1 MREAPFVHL
10 HVHSEYSILDGAC
23 RIPELAA
30 RAAELEMPAVALT
43 DHGSLA
49 GAVELYREA
58 GKAGIKPIIGCEVYV
73 ADDRRAQKKGY
84 AHLTLL
90 AESNEGYANLIK
102 LASAGFLEGYYY
114 KPRVDWELLAE
125 RSKGLIALSG
135 CLSGRVC
142 KALENG
148 NRAEAETELGRLRD
162 IFGADNTFVEIQD
175 AGLEVQK
182 GINATLAE
190 ISQTTGLPLVATG
203 DVHYLNHEDARAH
216 EALLCIQSGDSL
228 QNPSHWRFDTDQFYL
243 KCPAEMAADFAGY
256 PEAVRRTLEIAE
268 RCNVTMELGRILLP
282 RFPVPNGREAF
293 DYLVELCEKGLQ
305 KRYGTVTSELQ
316 DRLKFELKTIKEMG
330 FADYFLI
337 VWDFIAFAKRNGIGV
352 GPGRGSA
359 AGSLAAY
366 CLEITDVDPMK
377 YGLLFERFLNPG
389 RKSMPDMDLDFSVQG
404 RDQVINYVAD
414 KYGRDRVAQIIT
426 FGTMMARAA
435 VRDAGRVLDIPYG
448 TVDRIAKLI
457 PEGPKVYLDD
467 CLKAGAELKKSYDE
481 DEITRQI
488 VDLAKPLEGLVR
500 QDSIH
505 AAGVVI
511 GDRPLT
517 DYVPLQQKGLDQ
529 EVVTQFAMGDVEAL
543 GLLKI
548 DFLGLRNLDVIDKAE
563 ELTGVDIA
571 QIPLDDSKTYQ
582 MLARGESVGVFQFE
596 GSGMREALRQVKPTQ
611 FEDLIALVALYRP
624 GPMGY
629 IPVYGKRKAG
639 QEQVQYI
646 DDRLRGI
653 TQSTHGICLTGDTLV
668 FDATSGRR
676 VRLDELSSVDHVQ
689 VQGVDNDWAP
699 AHARITAWMD
709 NGIRPVYEVTL
720 RNGTTVRA
728 TANHEFLTEDGWL
741 RLDQLRQGDFIGT
754 PPKLSTLREPAPLDG
769 RGRARLKVLAQLLG
783 DGSLTSSHPCFYS
796 SDEALLGD
804 FETACRRG
812 FDDLKLVRYERDRGV
827 VALRV
832 TRAKRSRSIYHEP
845 STLERWLRSEGLR
858 WKASD
863 GRSADG
869 NRRGPASAEKWVP
882 ESVFEL
888 GEEEIARF
896 LAAIWDCDG
905 HVGEEAAS
913 FKTISRRLAV
923 DIQTLLLRLGI
934 RSEVHSSEYFASER
948 RQQVKRTAYQ
958 VSPHGTQRFAE
969 LIQPFMTTSKGLV
982 TTRAQER
989 VRSID
994 RTHALSEILE
1004 ATRELVPVGAQRQ
1017 RGGQLSIRAL
1027 AAQTG
1032 IDRQHFLPNA
1042 RQRKRIDVACVA
1054 PLVDRFDL
1062 PSAGRA
1068 ARVAWQEIVSIEP
1081 IGEERVY
1088 DITVD
1093 RLHNFVANNV
1103 IVHNCIYQ
1111 EQYMEIAKQLAG
1123 FSPAEADDLR
1133 KAIGKKIHTLMASLK
1148 DKFLEGCAAN
1158 RVTPAVANQLWKD
1171 MEQAQ
1176 DYSFNKSHA
1185 ACYALIAYRTAYLR
1199 AHRPAEYMAALI
1211 SSVMSTKDRVPFYV
1225 AACDEMGIE
1234 VEPPDVNVS
1243 AEDFRVVEGKIRFG
1257 LNAVKNVGESA
1268 VRSILAA
1275 REEGGHFTTIWDF
1288 CERVDPQVV
1297 NKRALESLV
1306 KCGAFDS
1313 TGASRKG
1320 MWEVLERALGRGAQ
1334 EHADRLS
1341 GQSSIF
1347 ELGDEPAANGPKHHD
1362 PIPSEE
1368 WEKAEKLA
1376 FEKEALGLYVSEH
1389 PLSGIREALRRKTD
1403 AQMVELER
1411 RRDGDVVTVGGIV
1424 GALRQTTTKKGEPM
1438 VFMRLDDVSGSV
1450 ETIVFNSVYGAARD
1464 LLEADRILVVKG
1476 RIDHKEGETK
1486 LIAME
1491 VAPFEAT
1498 PERSEVRLKLDARK
1512 APAGTIQELAALLRE
1527 YPGEAPVVAAIETSG
1542 GPLTLAFGPDYR
1554 VRPEPDLFAEVKS
1567 LLGEAAIS

>member
-1 MREAPFVHL
+1 MSSPAPFVHL

-58 GKAGIKPIIGCEVYV
+58 GKSGIKPIIGCEVYV

-148 NRAEAETELGRLRD
+148 NRDEAETELGRLRD
-162 IFGADNTFVEIQD
+162 IFGADSTFVEIQD

-190 ISQTTGLPLVATG
+190 ISQTIGLPLVATG

-243 KCPAEMAADFAGY
+243 KSPAEMAADFAGY

-282 RFPVPNGREAF
+282 KFPVPDGRDAF

-366 CLEITDVDPMK
+366 CLEITDVDPMR

-467 CLKAGAELKKSYDE
+467 CLKPGAELKKSYDE
-481 DEITRQI
+481 DEVTRQI

-517 DYVPLQQKGLDQ
+517 DYVPLQQKGPDQ

-571 QIPLDDSKTYQ
+571 QIPLDDAKTYQ

-639 QEQVQYI
+639 QEQV
-646 DDRLRGI
+646 
-653 TQSTHGICLTGDTLV
+653 S
-668 FDATSGRR
+668 FP
-676 VRLDELSSVDHVQ
+676 DE
-689 VQGVDNDWAP
+689 
-699 AHARITAWMD
+699 
-709 NGIRPVYEVTL
+709 
-720 RNGTTVRA
+720 
-728 TANHEFLTEDGWL
+728 
-741 RLDQLRQGDFIGT
+741 
-754 PPKLSTLREPAPLDG
+754 
-769 RGRARLKVLAQLLG
+769 RLKPI
-783 DGSLTSSHPCFYS
+783 T
-796 SDEALLGD
+796 
-804 FETACRRG
+804 
-812 FDDLKLVRYERDRGV
+812 
-827 VALRV
+827 
-832 TRAKRSRSIYHEP
+832 
-845 STLERWLRSEGLR
+845 
-858 WKASD
+858 
-863 GRSADG
+863 
-869 NRRGPASAEKWVP
+869 GP
-882 ESVFEL
+882 
-888 GEEEIARF
+888 
-896 LAAIWDCDG
+896 
-905 HVGEEAAS
+905 
-913 FKTISRRLAV
+913 TY
-923 DIQTLLLRLGI
+923 GI
-934 RSEVHSSEYFASER
+934 
-948 RQQVKRTAYQ
+948 
-958 VSPHGTQRFAE
+958 
-969 LIQPFMTTSKGLV
+969 
-982 TTRAQER
+982 
-989 VRSID
+989 
-994 RTHALSEILE
+994 
-1004 ATRELVPVGAQRQ
+1004 
-1017 RGGQLSIRAL
+1017 
-1027 AAQTG
+1027 
-1032 IDRQHFLPNA
+1032 
-1042 RQRKRIDVACVA
+1042 
-1054 PLVDRFDL
+1054 
-1062 PSAGRA
+1062 
-1068 ARVAWQEIVSIEP
+1068 
-1081 IGEERVY
+1081 
-1088 DITVD
+1088 
-1093 RLHNFVANNV
+1093 
-1103 IVHNCIYQ
+1103 CIYQ

-1133 KAIGKKIHTLMASLK
+1133 KAIGKKIHALMASLK
-1148 DKFLEGCAAN
+1148 DKFLEGCASN
-1158 RVTPAVANQLWKD
+1158 GVTPAVANQLWKD

-1185 ACYALIAYRTAYLR
+1185 ACYALIAYRTAYLK

-1243 AEDFRVVEGKIRFG
+1243 AEDFRVVEEKIRFG

-1275 REEGGHFTTIWDF
+1275 REEGGPFTSIWEF

-1313 TGASRKG
+1313 TGASRRG
-1320 MWEVLERALGRGAQ
+1320 MFEVLEDSLSWGGRQ
-1334 EHADRLS
+1334 QADRLA

-1347 ELGDEPAANGPKHHD
+1347 DSLDLASEAEGGKHVHHV
-1362 PIPSEE
+1362 PISSDE

-1376 FEKEALGLYVSEH
+1376 YEKEALGLYVSEH

-1450 ETIVFNSVYGAARD
+1450 EAIVFNSVYGAARD

-1527 YPGEAPVVAAIETSG
+1527 YPGEAAVVAAIETSG

>member
-1 MREAPFVHL
+1 VPEAPFVHL

-23 RIPELAA
+23 RIPELAS

-58 GKAGIKPIIGCEVYV
+58 GKAGIKPIIGCEAYV

-243 KCPAEMAADFAGY
+243 KSPAEMAADFAGY

-282 RFPVPNGREAF
+282 KFPVPDGRDAF
-293 DYLVELCEKGLQ
+293 DYLVELCERGLQ
-305 KRYGTVTSELQ
+305 KRYGRVTSELQ

-467 CLKAGAELKKSYDE
+467 CLKPGAELKKSYDE
-481 DEITRQI
+481 DEVTRQI

-517 DYVPLQQKGLDQ
+517 DYVPLQQKGPDQ

-639 QEQVQYI
+639 QEQV
-646 DDRLRGI
+646 
-653 TQSTHGICLTGDTLV
+653 S
-668 FDATSGRR
+668 FP
-676 VRLDELSSVDHVQ
+676 DE
-689 VQGVDNDWAP
+689 
-699 AHARITAWMD
+699 
-709 NGIRPVYEVTL
+709 
-720 RNGTTVRA
+720 
-728 TANHEFLTEDGWL
+728 
-741 RLDQLRQGDFIGT
+741 
-754 PPKLSTLREPAPLDG
+754 
-769 RGRARLKVLAQLLG
+769 RLKPI
-783 DGSLTSSHPCFYS
+783 T
-796 SDEALLGD
+796 
-804 FETACRRG
+804 
-812 FDDLKLVRYERDRGV
+812 
-827 VALRV
+827 
-832 TRAKRSRSIYHEP
+832 
-845 STLERWLRSEGLR
+845 
-858 WKASD
+858 
-863 GRSADG
+863 
-869 NRRGPASAEKWVP
+869 GP
-882 ESVFEL
+882 
-888 GEEEIARF
+888 
-896 LAAIWDCDG
+896 
-905 HVGEEAAS
+905 
-913 FKTISRRLAV
+913 TY
-923 DIQTLLLRLGI
+923 GI
-934 RSEVHSSEYFASER
+934 
-948 RQQVKRTAYQ
+948 
-958 VSPHGTQRFAE
+958 
-969 LIQPFMTTSKGLV
+969 
-982 TTRAQER
+982 
-989 VRSID
+989 
-994 RTHALSEILE
+994 
-1004 ATRELVPVGAQRQ
+1004 
-1017 RGGQLSIRAL
+1017 
-1027 AAQTG
+1027 
-1032 IDRQHFLPNA
+1032 
-1042 RQRKRIDVACVA
+1042 
-1054 PLVDRFDL
+1054 
-1062 PSAGRA
+1062 
-1068 ARVAWQEIVSIEP
+1068 
-1081 IGEERVY
+1081 
-1088 DITVD
+1088 
-1093 RLHNFVANNV
+1093 
-1103 IVHNCIYQ
+1103 CIYQ

-1185 ACYALIAYRTAYLR
+1185 ACYALIAYRTAYLK

-1243 AEDFRVVEGKIRFG
+1243 AEDFRVVEEKIRFG

-1275 REEGGHFTTIWDF
+1275 REEGGPFTSIWEF

-1320 MWEVLERALGRGAQ
+1320 MWEVLEDSLSWGGRQ
-1334 EHADRLS
+1334 QADRLA

-1347 ELGDEPAANGPKHHD
+1347 DLGDEAEERPRHHR
-1362 PIPSEE
+1362 PIPSDE

-1376 FEKEALGLYVSEH
+1376 YEKEALGLYVSEH

-1450 ETIVFNSVYGAARD
+1450 EAIVFNSVYGAARD